1 MTRTRS
7 GQTLVGRVS
16 YVRMAEADFSL
27 GTTLFRLRPSIRTRQ
42 RGRSSLTVHTRLV
55 RTEAPRH
62 SASKVGMKLDNFE
75 NRSSFRGCEIVRPPR
90 EPTNSYLIEIWL
102 LLQIDKFPC
111 RNDFLSYKN
120 VCLIEILISSVESCF
135 FSEFGEYS
143 LLVFF
148 FLSIE

>member
-1 MTRTRS
+1 MTRSRS
-7 GQTLVGRVS
+7 GQTLVGRIS

-27 GTTLFRLRPSIRTRQ
+27 GTTLFRLGPSIRTRQ
-42 RGRSSLTVHTRLV
+42 RGRSSFTVHTRLV

-90 EPTNSYLIEIWL
+90 EPTNSYLVEIWL
-102 LLQIDKFPC
+102 LLVKSTYEFPC

-120 VCLIEILISSVESCF
+120 VCLIEILIFSV
-135 FSEFGEYS
+135 GN
-143 LLVFF
+143 LA
-148 FLSIE
+148 